1 MAPRKMILRA
11 AVSCVLIL
19 AAHCAYAA
27 HLVNVDFLH
36 RT

>member
-1 MAPRKMILRA
+1 MTLQA

-19 AAHCAYAA
+19 AALCAYAA
-27 HLVNVDFLH
+27 HLVNVDFVR